1 MITIRVHLSHFQKIS
16 SLNLE
21 LAEVQTGQILD
32 SFFEGDKLISEY
44 FENKYFYWLSN
55 VKVPF
60 KKKKMKFSVL
70 DFYLNFVKKVKCILK
85 STDIKATP
93 FLVSL
98 A

>member
-44 FENKYFYWLSN
+44 FENKYFY
-55 VKVPF
+55 
-60 KKKKMKFSVL
+60 
-70 DFYLNFVKKVKCILK
+70 
-85 STDIKATP
+85 
-93 FLVSL
+93 
-98 A
+98 